1 MAITKNHSIV
11 TTLKK
16 SIDYICDPSKTD
28 EELLIYSYG
37 CSPKTA
43 DIEFVWTQENAREK
57 TPDSKLARHLIQ
69 SFEPGETNAAQ
80 AHEIGKR
87 LAEEVLKGKY
97 EFILATHVDKGH
109 IHNHIIFN
117 DVNFI
122 DYHRSHINEKWYYNT
137 RRISDNLC
145 KEYGLSII
153 IPSKNKGRNYKEQA
167 VINKGISWKK
177 QLQITVDAAVAKAK
191 NFNEFISIMES
202 KGYKVKLQNKNIS
215 FCTDG
220 RERYMR
226 SKTLGIDYTLEALK
240 ERIAGTYIPKQVHK
254 IKPKEKVSLLID
266 IQNCIKAQENRG
278 YEHWAKINNL
288 KQMSKTV
295 NFITDNKIE
304 SYEQLAET
312 EKKAIS
318 DFGKKA
324 SEIKTLESK
333 IKETSLLIKQVELY
347 IKLKPVYEEYRISK
361 NKTEF
366 YNNHTAEVT
375 LFESA
380 LATLKEANYPQIK
393 DLKEVHTELTD
404 TKSKLYSEYKK
415 LKAKVEEIGIIKSN
429 VDTILGASHRKEREN
444 FTERQ

>member
-16 SIDYICDPSKTD
+16 SIDYICDPTKTD

-43 DIEFVWTQENAREK
+43 DIEFEWTQENAREK

-137 RRISDNLC
+137 RRVSDNLC
-145 KEYGLSII
+145 KEYGLSVI
-153 IPSKNKGRNYKEQA
+153 IPSKNKGKNYKEQA

-177 QLQITVDAAVAKAK
+177 QLQITVDTAVAKAK
-191 NFNEFISIMES
+191 NLNEFISIMES

-226 SKTLGIDYTLEALK
+226 SKTLGVDYTLEALN
-240 ERIAGTYIPKQVHK
+240 ERIAGTYAPKQVRK

-266 IQNCIKAQENRG
+266 IQNCIKAQESKG

-288 KQMSKTV
+288 KQMSKTI

-312 EKKAIS
+312 EKKTIS

-324 SEIKTLESK
+324 NEIKTIEGK

-347 IKLKPVYEEYRISK
+347 IKLKPVYEEYRTSK

-380 LATLKEANYPQIK
+380 LTTLKKAN
-393 DLKEVHTELTD
+393 
-404 TKSKLYSEYKK
+404 
-415 LKAKVEEIGIIKSN
+415 
-429 VDTILGASHRKEREN
+429 
-444 FTERQ
+444 

>member
-16 SIDYICDPSKTD
+16 SIDYICDPTKTD

-43 DIEFVWTQENAREK
+43 DIEFGWTQENAREK

-69 SFEPGETNAAQ
+69 SFEPGETNATQ
-80 AHEIGKR
+80 AHEIGMR

-97 EFILATHVDKGH
+97 EFILTTHVDKGH

-122 DYHRSHINEKWYYNT
+122 DFHRSHINEKWYYNT
-137 RRISDNLC
+137 RRVSDNLC
-145 KEYGLSII
+145 KEYGLSVI
-153 IPSKNKGRNYKEQA
+153 IPSQNKGRSYKEQA
-167 VINKGISWKK
+167 VINKGISWKM
-177 QLQITVDAAVAKAK
+177 QLRNTVDVAIAKAK
-191 NFNEFISIMES
+191 NLDEFISIMES
-202 KGYKVKLQNKNIS
+202 KGYMVKLQNKNIS

-226 SKTLGIDYTLEALK
+226 SKTLGIDYTLDAIK
-240 ERIAGTYIPKQVHK
+240 GRIAGTYVSKQIQK
-254 IKPKEKVSLLID
+254 AKLKEKVSLLID
-266 IQNCIKAQENRG
+266 IQNCIKAQESKG

-288 KQMSKTV
+288 KQMSKTI

-304 SYEQLAET
+304 SYEQLAEMEAKLT
-312 EKKAIS
+312 A
-318 DFGKKA
+318 DFGKKKA
-324 SEIKTLESK
+324 EIKVVEGK
-333 IKETSLLIKQVELY
+333 IKDTSLLIKQVELY
-347 IKLKPVYEEYRISK
+347 IKLKPVYEEYRTAK

-366 YNNHTAEVT
+366 YNNHTAEIT

-393 DLKEVHTELTD
+393 DLKETYAELMD
-404 TKSKLYSEYKK
+404 TKTKMYSEYKK
-415 LKAKVEEIGIIKSN
+415 LKAKVSEIGIIKSN
-429 VDTILGASHRKEREN
+429 VDTILGASHRKQREN
-444 FTERQ
+444 FTERN

>member
-16 SIDYICDPSKTD
+16 SIDYICDPTKTD

-43 DIEFVWTQENAREK
+43 DIEFEWTQENAREK

-137 RRISDNLC
+137 RRVSDNLC
-145 KEYGLSII
+145 KEYGLSVI
-153 IPSKNKGRNYKEQA
+153 IPSKNKGKNYKEQA

-177 QLQITVDAAVAKAK
+177 QLQITVDTAVAKAK
-191 NFNEFISIMES
+191 NLNEFISIMES

-226 SKTLGIDYTLEALK
+226 SKTLGVDYTLEALN

-312 EKKAIS
+312 EKKTIS

-324 SEIKTLESK
+324 NEIKTIEAK
-333 IKETSLLIKQVELY
+333 IKETSLLIKKVELY
-347 IKLKPVYEEYRISK
+347 IKLKPVYEGYRTSK

-380 LATLKEANYPQIK
+380 LATLKKANYPQIK
-393 DLKEVHTELTD
+393 DLKEAHTELTD

-429 VDTILGASHRKEREN
+429 VDTILGTSHRKEREN
-444 FTERQ
+444 FTERK